1 MPTVFVKP
9 ASAILLS
16 LLALCA
22 ALAACNKADSGRG
35 FQKDNPTA
43 SSPESTANVLP
54 GKHSHGG
61 KKKGKKKKGGK
72 SNDDKVVAK
81 PGKAGKAGKAAQP
94 AAPATPP
101 PP

>member
-9 ASAILLS
+9 TCAILLS

-61 KKKGKKKKGGK
+61 KKKGKKKGGK
-72 SNDDKVVAK
+72 SNDDKGTAK
-81 PGKAGKAGKAAQP
+81 PGKAGKAGKAAKP
-94 AAPATPP
+94 AATPTPP
-101 PP
+101 

>member
-9 ASAILLS
+9 ASAVLLS

-22 ALAACNKADSGRG
+22 ALAGCNKADNGRG

-43 SSPESTANVLP
+43 SSPENTANVLP

-61 KKKGKKKKGGK
+61 KKKGKKKGGK
-72 SNDDKVVAK
+72 SNGDKGTPK
-81 PGKAGKAGKAAQP
+81 PGKAGKPGKPEKP
-94 AAPATPP
+94 AAAATPP